1 MSNPGNLRL
10 PSTGM
15 ANGARTMLELEALKE
30 ELVGPNMPQL
40 LFGKLM
46 PDEGKVPVTNSGYA
60 HTTTR
65 SKGQEATVV
74 CGTRERQ

>member
-1 MSNPGNLRL
+1 
-10 PSTGM
+10 M

-46 PDEGKVPVTNSGYA
+46 IDEGQVPVTNSGYA
-60 HTTTR
+60 NATTR
-65 SKGQEATVV
+65 SKGRVASVV
-74 CGTRERQ
+74 CET